1 MKNRIFILII
11 IISVLSACSEDFLQ
25 LAPKSE
31 GTSEI
36 TYKTDKDFNDAV
48 LGAYR
53 EFQDVYNR
61 FFHFSE
67 IPGEDVRQAAL
78 RDQPIVRID
87 NFSVDINDA
96 RIFEVWRDNYQVIE
110 RVNTLLSKI
119 EEVDVSA
126 IANKDQ
132 YVGEAKFLRALAYFN
147 LVRVFGDVPL
157 VSAPVK
163 IEDAL
168 KTPRTDLNTIYS
180 NLIIPDLQDADAKL
194 PETYST
200 SNVGRATKGAAK
212 SVLGMVYLT
221 THDFAK
227 AETKLKEVTTM
238 GYSLL
243 ENFEDLF
250 DFSNEHH
257 SEYIFDIEYVS
268 GNIGLGSI
276 YTRDFLVETQDV
288 GAFRKVLTEALN
300 IQGPEGGGRATPSL
314 DFMNLFEPGDLRQYR
329 TATTGVYTPNAYIQ
343 EGEFVQIP
351 QTAALPAITL
361 KYATP
366 IVSDGY
372 TNWRITRY
380 ADVLLMLAEAMNE
393 NNKTT
398 EALGYLNQV
407 RTRAGLSGYSGLSQ
421 SEAREKIYLER
432 RIELFMEGGGGRWFD
447 LLRTGRA
454 LQVCGPLGMEA
465 NETVFPIPQAE
476 IEIVNDPAILW
487 QNEGY

>member
-1 MKNRIFILII
+1 MKNRIFILLV
-11 IISVLSACSEDFLQ
+11 IISVLSACSEEFLQ

-48 LGAYR
+48 IGAYR
-53 EFQDVYNR
+53 EFQDVYMY
-61 FFHFSE
+61 FWYFSE
-67 IPGEDVRQAAL
+67 IPGEDVRQDAL
-78 RDQPIVRID
+78 RSQDIVRID
-87 NFSVDINDA
+87 NFAVDVNDA
-96 RIFEVWRDNYQVIE
+96 LIFNVWRDNYQVIE
-110 RVNTLLSKI
+110 RVNTILSKI

-147 LVRVFGDVPL
+147 LVRVFGKVPL

-163 IEDAL
+163 IVDAL
-168 KTPRTDLNTIYS
+168 KTPRTDVNTIY
-180 NLIIPDLQDADAKL
+180 NTLIIPDLQDADAKL

-212 SVLGMVYLT
+212 SVLGKVYLT
-221 THDFAK
+221 THDFVK
-227 AETKLKEVTTM
+227 AESKLKEVTTM

-243 ENFEDLF
+243 DNFEDLF
-250 DFSNEHH
+250 DFSNEHN

-268 GNIGLGSI
+268 GNIGLGSTF
-276 YTRDFLVETQDV
+276 TRDFLVETQDV
-288 GAFRKVLTEALN
+288 GAFRKILTASLN
-300 IQGPEGGGRATPSL
+300 IQGPESGGRCTPSS
-314 DFMNLFEPGDLRQYR
+314 DFINLFESGDLRQYR
-329 TATTGVYTPNAYIQ
+329 TATRGVYSPNGYIQ
-343 EGEFVQIP
+343 EGEFMEIP
-351 QTAALPAITL
+351 QTAALKAITL
-361 KYATP
+361 KYAAP

-393 NNKTT
+393 NSKTT
-398 EALGYLNQV
+398 EALSYLNQV

-421 SEAREKIYLER
+421 SEARDNIYKER
-432 RIELFMEGGGGRWFD
+432 RIEMFMEGCGGRWFD

-454 LQVCGPLGMEA
+454 MQVCGPLGMNA

-476 IEIVNDPAILW
+476 VEIVNDPAILG